1 MRCTVIGCWGGCC
14 RKNEACSGYL
24 LSQDGFHLLLD
35 CGSGVLSTLQN
46 LIDLKDLD
54 HILISHYHYDHYS
67 DFGSAI
73 YGRLIQTQLG
83 QTSKPLHFY
92 GLRDEQVFPQLTWA
106 PFSEATA
113 IKAHSELQIGPFHCT
128 FLQTRHPIEC
138 LAIKVECQG
147 QCLVYTADTAYFD
160 ELAEFCRNA
169 DLLISECSLYAPRSG
184 QQAGHLNGEEA
195 GLLAQRA
202 QVSALL
208 LSHLPI
214 YGEPELLVQQARSVY
229 SGKLILASKLLSVE
243 LDPQEEI

>member
-113 IKAHSELQIGPFHCT
+113 IKAHS
-128 FLQTRHPIEC
+128 
-138 LAIKVECQG
+138 
-147 QCLVYTADTAYFD
+147 
-160 ELAEFCRNA
+160 
-169 DLLISECSLYAPRSG
+169 
-184 QQAGHLNGEEA
+184 
-195 GLLAQRA
+195 
-202 QVSALL
+202 
-208 LSHLPI
+208 
-214 YGEPELLVQQARSVY
+214 
-229 SGKLILASKLLSVE
+229 
-243 LDPQEEI
+243 